1 MFESDE
7 LDDDDDDDHSGV
19 EESKEE
25 DDESSEWSEETRRYE
40 RVLNVPIPNPIGMT
54 KSGRTVK
61 PVKRLLNEMSS
72 VNIENEVQK
81 APEVDLSTAEE
92 NLHEGMNELGEINL
106 LSMGTEYGIEPEFN
120 VDEVELDGSLSFKD
134 FASKSIEM
142 EDYLE
147 PALVGAGLGGG
158 FQHTSQLI
166 PMKYHEAMASPDRL
180 HWMEA
185 IDTEWNKM
193 HKYGTFRE
201 VPWDEV
207 PADARIMDTT
217 WAMKQKANG
226 QKRAR
231 ITLRGFKQI
240 DGMHYHEDDKSAP
253 VINDITVRVM
263 LTFMLMA
270 GYTSYILDIVGAFL
284 HGHFSNDEKIYT
296 TVPKGFERYYP
307 KNCMLQL
314 MKTLYGC
321 KQAALEFWREMN
333 KAFLFMKYAR
343 SKADPCLRFKWFKD
357 SESGR
362 DQLVIWMLWVDD
374 CLIIGPD
381 GLVTKAKEEMKSL
394 FDCDDVG
401 EMKEYVGCKM
411 DRNPEDNS
419 MRITQ
424 PVLIQ
429 SLEDEFDIPDS
440 MREPK
445 TPAEAY
451 RLTNTRKS

>member
-1 MFESDE
+1 
-7 LDDDDDDDHSGV
+7 
-19 EESKEE
+19 
-25 DDESSEWSEETRRYE
+25 
-40 RVLNVPIPNPIGMT
+40 MT

-61 PVKRLLNEMSS
+61 PVKRLLDEMSS

-106 LSMGTEYGIEPEFN
+106 LSMGAEYGIEPEFN

-134 FASKSIEM
+134 FASKSIEV
-142 EDYLE
+142 EDHLE

-240 DGMHYHEDDKSAP
+240 DGMHCHEDDKSAP
-253 VINDITVRVM
+253 VINE
-263 LTFMLMA
+263 A
-270 GYTSYILDIVGAFL
+270 NGQA
-284 HGHFSNDEKIYT
+284 N
-296 TVPKGFERYYP
+296 
-307 KNCMLQL
+307 
-314 MKTLYGC
+314 LYSV
-321 KQAALEFWREMN
+321 L
-333 KAFLFMKYAR
+333 YV
-343 SKADPCLRFKWFKD
+343 
-357 SESGR
+357 
-362 DQLVIWMLWVDD
+362 LV
-374 CLIIGPD
+374 
-381 GLVTKAKEEMKSL
+381 
-394 FDCDDVG
+394 
-401 EMKEYVGCKM
+401 
-411 DRNPEDNS
+411 
-419 MRITQ
+419 
-424 PVLIQ
+424 
-429 SLEDEFDIPDS
+429 
-440 MREPK
+440 
-445 TPAEAY
+445 
-451 RLTNTRKS
+451 